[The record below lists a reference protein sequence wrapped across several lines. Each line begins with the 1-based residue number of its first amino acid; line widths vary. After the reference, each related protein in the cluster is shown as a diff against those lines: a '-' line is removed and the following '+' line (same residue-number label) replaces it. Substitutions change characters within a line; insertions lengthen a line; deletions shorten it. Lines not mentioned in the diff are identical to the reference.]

1 MAEVE
6 TVKFRYSRKEAAVS
20 LGISLRTLDT
30 RIASGAIQTVRDG
43 KKVLITRDVLRRYAG
58 TNNPNPQ

>member
-6 TVKFRYSRKEAAVS
+6 AVKFRYSRKEAAIS
-20 LGISLRTLDT
+20 LGMCLRTLDM

-43 KKVLITRDVLRRYAG
+43 KKVFITREVLRRYAG
-58 TNNPNPQ
+58 TNNPNPK